1 MNRVLTIALGVA
13 VLAAAAGTYWYTT
26 AASGVTVAEA
36 RTGRAVEAVYATAVV
51 EPVHWGRVGPIATGR
66 IAEIKVREGERVVRG
81 QELARIDDDSA
92 RARIRELDARI
103 GMLRADVARL
113 RPLAKQGYSSQQSL
127 ERTESELE
135 QVRAS
140 LAAAR
145 HALDQLVLR
154 APVDGIVLRRD
165 GELGETVGS
174 DRTLF
179 WIGTPYPLRAEA
191 EVDEEDIPRV
201 RVGHKVLIKADAFP
215 GQVLEGTVAE
225 ITPKGDPVSKSYR
238 VRIALPDDTP
248 LMIGM
253 TIETNTVVRVTG
265 DAVLVPVTAVAA
277 EGDVVWRVEDG
288 RARRTPVVL
297 GVRAPEEVEVRS
309 GLAAGARVILSPP
322 DDLKDGAPVRV
333 RGTLA
338 P

>member
-1 MNRVLTIALGVA
+1 
-13 VLAAAAGTYWYTT
+13 
-26 AASGVTVAEA
+26 
-36 RTGRAVEAVYATAVV
+36 
-51 EPVHWGRVGPIATGR
+51 
-66 IAEIKVREGERVVRG
+66 VRG
-81 QELARIDDDSA
+81 QELARIDDDTA

-103 GMLRADVARL
+103 GMLKADVARL
-113 RPLAKQGYSSQQSL
+113 RPLAKQGYSSLQSL
-127 ERTESELE
+127 ERTESDLE
-135 QVRAS
+135 QANAS

-215 GQVLEGTVAE
+215 GQVLEGTVVE

-253 TIETNTVVRVTG
+253 TIETNTVVRVTE

-288 RARRTPVVL
+288 RAWRTPVVL

-309 GLAAGARVILSPP
+309 GLAAGARVIVSPP
-322 DDLKDGAPVRV
+322 RDLKDGAPVRV
-333 RGTLA
+333 RGTA
-338 P
+338 AR